1 MKNKKPRLLT
11 GDRPTGRLHVGHY
24 AGSIANRLKL
34 QEEGKYESFVF
45 IADTQALT
53 DNFDNPSKVKESVK
67 ELMLDYLACGLD
79 PNKTTLFIQS
89 GIPELTEL
97 TMYYLNLVTLARLER
112 NPTVKTEIKER
123 GFGSNI
129 PVGFLTYPV
138 SQASDITAFEAK
150 VVPCGEDQQPL
161 VEQCREIVRS
171 FNRIYGEVLV
181 EPKEILSSKKNERR
195 LVGTDGNAKMS
206 KSLNNCIY
214 LSDSPEE
221 IKKKVMSMYTD
232 PNHIRVEDKGDT
244 KNNPVFIYLDVFGKD
259 KEKIAQMK
267 EHYERGGLGD
277 VVCKKYL
284 NEVMQEFIKPIR
296 EKREQ
301 LEKDFSKV
309 EEVFKNGSVRAKEVA
324 QSTLEKVRKAMQLN
338 YFD

>member
-1 MKNKKPRLLT
+1 MEKIRLVT
-11 GDRPTGRLHVGHY
+11 GLRPTGKLHVGHY
-24 AGSIANRLKL
+24 IGALKNLKEL
-34 QEEGKYESFVF
+34 QDSGKYDCFVF

-53 DNFDNPSKVKESVK
+53 DNADNPEKIKTSVK
-67 ELMLDYLACGLD
+67 ELMLDFLACGLD
-79 PNKTTLFIQS
+79 PNKCTLFVQS
-89 GIPELTEL
+89 QVPQLTEL

-232 PNHIRVEDKGDT
+232 PNHIRVEDEGDT

-277 VVCKKYL
+277 VVCKRYL

>member
-1 MKNKKPRLLT
+1 MEKIRLVT
-11 GDRPTGRLHVGHY
+11 GLRPTGKLHVGHY
-24 AGSIANRLKL
+24 IGALKNLKEL
-34 QEEGKYESFVF
+34 QDSGKYDCFVF

-53 DNFDNPSKVKESVK
+53 DNADNPEKIKTSVK
-67 ELMLDYLACGLD
+67 ELMLDFLACGLD
-79 PNKTTLFIQS
+79 PNKCTLFVQS
-89 GIPELTEL
+89 QVPQLTEL

-277 VVCKKYL
+277 VVCKRYL

>member
-1 MKNKKPRLLT
+1 MEKIRLVT
-11 GDRPTGRLHVGHY
+11 GLRPTGKLHVGHY
-24 AGSIANRLKL
+24 IGALKNLKEL
-34 QEEGKYESFVF
+34 QDSGKYDCFVF

-53 DNFDNPSKVKESVK
+53 DNADNPEKIKTSVK
-67 ELMLDYLACGLD
+67 ELMLDFLACGLD
-79 PNKTTLFIQS
+79 PNKCTLFVQS
-89 GIPELTEL
+89 QVPQLTEL

-161 VEQCREIVRS
+161 LEQCREIVRS

>member
-1 MKNKKPRLLT
+1 MEKIRLVT
-11 GDRPTGRLHVGHY
+11 GLRPTGKLHVGHY
-24 AGSIANRLKL
+24 IGALKNLKAL
-34 QEEGKYESFVF
+34 QDSGKYDCFVF

-53 DNFDNPSKVKESVK
+53 DNADNPEKIKTSVK
-67 ELMLDYLACGLD
+67 ELMLDFLACGLD
-79 PNKTTLFIQS
+79 PNKCTLFVQS
-89 GIPELTEL
+89 QVPQLTEL

>member
-1 MKNKKPRLLT
+1 MEKIRLVT
-11 GDRPTGRLHVGHY
+11 GLRPTGKLHVGHY
-24 AGSIANRLKL
+24 IGALKNLKEL
-34 QEEGKYESFVF
+34 QDSGKYDCFVF

-53 DNFDNPSKVKESVK
+53 DNADNPEKIKTSVK
-67 ELMLDYLACGLD
+67 ELMLDFLACGLD
-79 PNKTTLFIQS
+79 PNKCTLFVQS
-89 GIPELTEL
+89 QVPQLTEL

-150 VVPCGEDQQPL
+150 IVPCGEDQQPL

>member
-1 MKNKKPRLLT
+1 MEKIRLVT
-11 GDRPTGRLHVGHY
+11 GLRPTGKLHVGHY
-24 AGSIANRLKL
+24 IGALKNLKEL
-34 QEEGKYESFVF
+34 QDSGKYDCFVF

-53 DNFDNPSKVKESVK
+53 DNADNPEKIKTSVK
-67 ELMLDYLACGLD
+67 ELMLDFLACGLD
-79 PNKTTLFIQS
+79 PNKCTLFVQS
-89 GIPELTEL
+89 QVPQLTEL

-161 VEQCREIVRS
+161 LEQCREIVRS

-277 VVCKKYL
+277 VVCKRYL

>member
-1 MKNKKPRLLT
+1 MEKIRLVT
-11 GDRPTGRLHVGHY
+11 GLRPTGKLHVGHY
-24 AGSIANRLKL
+24 IGALKNLKEL
-34 QEEGKYESFVF
+34 QDSGKYDCFVF

-53 DNFDNPSKVKESVK
+53 DNADNPEKIKTSVK
-67 ELMLDYLACGLD
+67 ELMLDFLACGLD
-79 PNKTTLFIQS
+79 PNKCTIFVQS
-89 GIPELTEL
+89 QVPQLTEL

>member
-1 MKNKKPRLLT
+1 MEKIRLVT
-11 GDRPTGRLHVGHY
+11 GLRPTGKLHVGHCIG
-24 AGSIANRLKL
+24 ALKNLKEL
-34 QEEGKYESFVF
+34 QDSGKYDCFVF

-53 DNFDNPSKVKESVK
+53 DNADNPEKIKTSVK
-67 ELMLDYLACGLD
+67 ELMLDFLACGLD
-79 PNKTTLFIQS
+79 PNKCTLFVQS
-89 GIPELTEL
+89 QVPQLTEL

-284 NEVMQEFIKPIR
+284 NEIMQEFIKPIR

>member
-1 MKNKKPRLLT
+1 MEKIRLVT
-11 GDRPTGRLHVGHY
+11 GLRPTGKLHVGHY
-24 AGSIANRLKL
+24 IGALKNLKEL
-34 QEEGKYESFVF
+34 QDSGKYDCFVF

-53 DNFDNPSKVKESVK
+53 DNADNPEKIKTSVK
-67 ELMLDYLACGLD
+67 ELMLDFLACGLD
-79 PNKTTLFIQS
+79 PNKCTLFVQS
-89 GIPELTEL
+89 QVPQLTEL

>member
-1 MKNKKPRLLT
+1 MEKIRLVT
-11 GDRPTGRLHVGHY
+11 GLRPTGKLHVGHY
-24 AGSIANRLKL
+24 IGALKNLKEL
-34 QEEGKYESFVF
+34 QDSGKYDCFVF

-53 DNFDNPSKVKESVK
+53 DNADNPEKIKTSVK
-67 ELMLDYLACGLD
+67 ELMLDFLACGLD
-79 PNKTTLFIQS
+79 PNKCTLFVQS
-89 GIPELTEL
+89 QVPQLTEL

-309 EEVFKNGSVRAKEVA
+309 EEVIKNGSVRAKEVA

>member
-1 MKNKKPRLLT
+1 MEKIRLVT
-11 GDRPTGRLHVGHY
+11 GLRPTGKLHVGHY
-24 AGSIANRLKL
+24 IGALKNLKEL
-34 QEEGKYESFVF
+34 QDSGKYDCFVF

-53 DNFDNPSKVKESVK
+53 DNADNPEKIKTSVK
-67 ELMLDYLACGLD
+67 ELMLDFLACGLD
-79 PNKTTLFIQS
+79 PNKCTLFVQS
-89 GIPELTEL
+89 QVPQLTEL

-129 PVGFLTYPV
+129 PVGFLTYPI